1 MSARVE
7 ELQHLLEP
15 VVAALGYELW
25 GLELNARPR
34 HSLLRLYIDA
44 PQGIT
49 VDDCAAVSRQVSA
62 TLDVSDPI
70 TGAYTLE
77 VSSPGWDRPL
87 FRAGQYETYKGSR
100 VKIRLS
106 RLMDGQRNLDGI
118 IAGTNEDGVE
128 LEMTAEKRIRVPWGA
143 IRKASLVIDDD

>member
-1 MSARVE
+1 VSARVE
-7 ELQHLLEP
+7 ELQQLLEP

-25 GLELNARPR
+25 GVELNARPR

-87 FRAGQYETYKGSR
+87 FRAAQYESYTGSR

-118 IAGTNEDGVE
+118 IAGANEDGVE